1 MKIWGFDDGHLN
13 IYKKLNMQRPISTMK
28 VFENPTM
35 LLLTFTSGESY
46 YLAWSNKNKNLCI
59 VLPAEQEQYTKLG
72 EDFIA

>member
-1 MKIWGFDDGHLN
+1 
-13 IYKKLNMQRPISTMK
+13 MK